1 MSNGMAFAPNSEGL
15 RSTPVLR
22 ADFTYS
28 IMPNTISITDTNL
41 GKLSVTND
49 IEAILRRIEYL
60 YQGSVAAFKIMYRDS
75 DGIWDG
81 FGGTAKAHRSLPCG
95 KRMSK
100 KRTRNC
106 CRNPGTRRTGFWLNK
121 AIDRAEGLLQ

>member
-15 RSTPVLR
+15 RSAPVLR

-81 FGGTAKAHRSLPCG
+81 IRRDRQSASFFALRETDEQKAHEKLL
-95 KRMSK
+95 SK
-100 KRTRNC
+100 
-106 CRNPGTRRTGFWLNK
+106 PGH
-121 AIDRAEGLLQ
+121 AA